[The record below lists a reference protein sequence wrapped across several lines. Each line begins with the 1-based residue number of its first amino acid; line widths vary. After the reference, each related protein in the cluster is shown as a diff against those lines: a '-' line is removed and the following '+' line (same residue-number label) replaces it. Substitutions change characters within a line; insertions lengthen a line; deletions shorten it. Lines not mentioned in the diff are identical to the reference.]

1 MKKSFLIA
9 AAAAFVAVA
18 GSAAAQ
24 VAALLRHAI
33 LETKSKKVDALVFVG
48 DAFEEACLKNP
59 VDFVEDGLELLEYLK
74 MHETWSSIPVIVLT
88 AKVLTPSEKD
98 LLVSQTQHVFTKGD
112 LDQDNFLKEV
122 KRYLAPV
129 SH

>member
-1 MKKSFLIA
+1 MRVLHVDDDDDIREITQMALEAVGGMEVVQASSGA
-9 AAAAFVAVA
+9 AALEKASAFQPDVF
-18 GSAAAQ
+18 
-24 VAALLRHAI
+24 LLD
-33 LETKSKKVDALVFVG
+33 VMMPDM
-48 DAFEEACLKNP
+48 
-59 VDFVEDGLELLEYLK
+59 DGFELLEYLK

-88 AKVLTPSEKD
+88 AKVLSPSEKD

-112 LDQDNFLKEV
+112 LDQDNFLREV